1 MPLWS
6 KTPSH
11 ELVTQMPT
19 SFQEES
25 PGTPQPQHEM
35 SLESSQSSRRVRL
48 VNQQDNTLAQ
58 VLDELR
64 TSDVFP

>member
-35 SLESSQSSRRVRL
+35 PLESRRLSSL
-48 VNQQDNTLAQ
+48 SAFG
-58 VLDELR
+58 E
-64 TSDVFP
+64 SPE